1 MKKLIKISVLSFLL
15 LMICCLNETIAD
27 NQKPLSPIENS
38 FLAESKEVLRQF
50 GYNIFETAVGFV
62 APSNIPVP
70 EDYLLGPGDEVVI
83 NLWGPF
89 EKEYRE
95 TIDRDGNLFL
105 SELGKIS
112 AGRKTFSE
120 VRKNLKERLNRC
132 YKNTLIDIGLGKVR
146 TIKIFV
152 IGEVKRPGSYQV
164 SGLSN
169 LLQALYLAGGPT
181 KNGSL
186 RKIIVLRKGK
196 RETSFDLYPF
206 LLSGDTESVTRA
218 MADGDTIFVPPIGL
232 VVAICGEVKRP
243 AIYEL
248 KEKTSLKDL
257 IDVAGG
263 FLPSASLE
271 RIQIERIENFRKK
284 ILLDVKPKNNLFLKD
299 NDLIRVFSI
308 EKRIRNS
315 LSLEGM
321 VKHPGD
327 YQLKPSMRLNDI
339 LTPEGLLP
347 EASLSQAEVIR
358 LKNDGSIEI
367 IEFSP
372 EKLFKGDK
380 KENIVLKSWDRIII
394 RSTWEQVSRVRV
406 KGEVKFPGQ
415 YIIRAGERCSSLIQR
430 TGGYT
435 TRAFLPGA
443 VFTRESVKRKEEVNL
458 EKFIQRQATL
468 LEKEKKGATDDEEQ
482 LIAEGEVLLK
492 ELSDKIPLGRIVF
505 CLDRLQEF
513 KGSSDD
519 IILEDGDTLYIPKT
533 PAAVSILGEVNNA
546 GAICYQEGKK
556 LNYYLK
562 KVGGF
567 TKNADGKYLYVIK
580 PDGTATTKS
589 LLIGRGDVIIVPQRM
604 RSKTGKIIKDIVHM
618 LYEVSASVSLF

>member
-1 MKKLIKISVLSFLL
+1 MAKLIKVFAINFLFL
-15 LMICCLNETIAD
+15 VICYLNVGAKEEKT
-27 NQKPLSPIENS
+27 LSPIENS
-38 FLAESKEVLRQF
+38 FLVESKEVLRQF
-50 GYNIFETAVGFV
+50 GYNIFEAAVGFV
-62 APSNIPVP
+62 APGNIPVP

-105 SELGKIS
+105 SELGKIGL
-112 AGRKTFSE
+112 GRKTFSE

-132 YKNTLIDIGLGKVR
+132 YKNTRIDIGLGKVR

-169 LLQALYLAGGPT
+169 LLNALYLAGGPT

-186 RKIIVLRKGK
+186 RKIIVLRKGIRK
-196 RETSFDLYPF
+196 TSFDLYPF
-206 LLSGDTESVTRA
+206 LLSGDTESATRA
-218 MADGDTIFVPPIGL
+218 MADGDTIFVPPIGS

-248 KEKTSLKDL
+248 RERTSLKNL

-263 FLPSASLE
+263 FLPSASLA
-271 RIQIERIENFRKK
+271 RIQIERIENFRRK
-284 ILLDVKPKNNLFLKD
+284 ILLDVEPKKNLFLKD
-299 NDLIRVFSI
+299 NDLIRVFSV
-308 EKRIRNS
+308 EKRIHNS
-315 LSLEGM
+315 VSLEGM

-327 YQLKPSMRLNDI
+327 YQLKPLMRLNDI
-339 LTPEGLLP
+339 LTPEALLP
-347 EASLSQAEVIR
+347 EASLNQAEIVR
-358 LKNDGSIEI
+358 FKSDGAVEI
-367 IEFSP
+367 LEFSP
-372 EKLFKGDK
+372 KKLFKGDEQ
-380 KENIVLKSWDRIII
+380 ENIALKRWDRIII

-415 YIIRAGERCSSLIQR
+415 YIIRRGERCSSLIR
-430 TGGYT
+430 RAGGYSPE
-435 TRAFLPGA
+435 AFLPGA
-443 VFTRESVKRKEEVNL
+443 VFTRESVKKKEEVNL
-458 EKFIQRQATL
+458 RKFIQRQATL
-468 LEKEKKGATDDEEQ
+468 LEKEKKGATDEEEQ

-492 ELSDKIPLGRIVF
+492 ELSDKVPVGRIVF
-505 CLDRLQEF
+505 RLEPLPEF

-519 IILEDGDTLYIPKT
+519 IILEDGDVLYIPKT
-533 PAAVSILGEVNNA
+533 PAAVSILGEVNNP
-546 GAICYQEGKK
+546 GAICYQEGKN

-562 KVGGF
+562 KAGGF

-580 PDGTATTKS
+580 PDGTATTKP
-589 LLIGRGDVIIVPQRM
+589 LLIGRGDAIIVPQRI
-604 RSKTGKIIKDIVHM
+604 RSRTGKIIKDIVHM
-618 LYEVSASVSLF
+618 LYEVSAGISLF